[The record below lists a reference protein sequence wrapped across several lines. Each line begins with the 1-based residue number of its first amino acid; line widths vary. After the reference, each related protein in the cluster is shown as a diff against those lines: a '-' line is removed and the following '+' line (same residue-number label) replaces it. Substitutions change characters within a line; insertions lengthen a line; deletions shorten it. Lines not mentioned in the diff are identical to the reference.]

1 LKWDDIRNGFIYLK
15 ETKTKDPRQIP
26 VNDALDA
33 LFKRIRRKEH
43 LNHHLS
49 LPGEE
54 SGLTTSKRHLMQR
67 SSGPA

>member
-1 LKWDDIRNGFIYLK
+1 VEKAIITGIRKGDLLALKWNQNRNGFIYLK

-43 LNHHLS
+43 LITICLY
-49 LPGEE
+49 LARKED
-54 SGLTTSKRHLMQR
+54 
-67 SSGPA
+67 